1 MSGGA
6 KSLDDVM
13 RYLYTEFYKKN
24 RNYTPEDFQ
33 RVSEMMAGSSLEN
46 FFARFVR
53 GREELDYNAALNTVG
68 LQLAED
74 DPTKPPVERPYLGA
88 EFSQDGDRL
97 TIRRVYS
104 GSPAYDQGLNTGD
117 QIVALEGQRINQQLF
132 LAKLADKRP
141 GDMLNLTIFR
151 DDDLRTFAI
160 KLGKRV
166 TTDYRIVPVKQP
178 TPEQTRLYR
187 AWVDM
192 P

>member
-1 MSGGA
+1 
-6 KSLDDVM
+6 M

-33 RVSEMMAGSSLEN
+33 RAAEMMAGSSLEN
-46 FFARFVR
+46 FFARYVR
-53 GREELDYNAALNTVG
+53 GREELDYNAALNVVG
-68 LQLAED
+68 LQLGEA
-74 DPTKPPVERPYLGA
+74 DPTKPPAVRPYLGA
-88 EFSQDGDRL
+88 EFAQDGDRL
-97 TIRRVYS
+97 MIRRVYA
-104 GSPAYDQGLNTGD
+104 GAPAYDQGLNTGD

-132 LAKLADKRP
+132 LAKLAEKRP
-141 GDMLNLTIFR
+141 GDTLNLTIFR

-160 KLGKRV
+160 KIGQRV
-166 TTDYRIVPVKQP
+166 VTDYRLVPVKQP